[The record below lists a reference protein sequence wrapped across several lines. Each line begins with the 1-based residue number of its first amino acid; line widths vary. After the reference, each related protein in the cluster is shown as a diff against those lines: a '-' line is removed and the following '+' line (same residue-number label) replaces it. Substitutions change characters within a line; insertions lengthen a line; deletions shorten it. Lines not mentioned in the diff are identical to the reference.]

1 MANLDL
7 SGTLDLSGMLDLT
20 GDSGGKVT
28 VNGVEALVEQAQGTA
43 PPFIFPP
50 PPASPVDAGP
60 AVKVIVSLNKT
71 VTAANKAIVTQGIA
85 MQGGTPTWP
94 GMVMRGSGTVTV
106 NQIPINV
113 VGEQAQIF
121 PSGGSGVFNQSGQ

>member
-1 MANLDL
+1 M
-7 SGTLDLSGMLDLT
+7 
-20 GDSGGKVT
+20 T
-28 VNGVEALVEQAQGTA
+28 VNGVEALVEQAQGQA

-50 PPASPVDAGP
+50 PPGSPVDAGP
-60 AVKVIVSLNKT
+60 TVKVLVSLNKT

-85 MQGGTPTWP
+85 MQGSTPTWP

-106 NQIPINV
+106 NEIPINV

-121 PSGGSGVFNQSGQ
+121 PSGASGVFNQSGQ

>member
-7 SGTLDLSGMLDLT
+7 SGTLDLGGMLDLT
-20 GDSGGKVT
+20 GESGGKVT
-28 VNGVEALVEQAQGTA
+28 VNNVEALVEQAAGQA

-50 PPASPVDAGP
+50 PPASPIAPGP
-60 AVKVIVSLNKT
+60 DVKVLSSLNKT
-71 VTAANKAIVTQGIA
+71 VTAGGKAIVTQGIA
-85 MQGGTPTWP
+85 MQANTWP

-113 VGEQAQIF
+113 MGEQAQIF
-121 PSGGSGVFNQSGQ
+121 PSGGSGVLNQSGQ